1 MEKSKKNTDSIKTLE
16 KTVRKLRCDFRR
28 LQKKYEDLDKRYKS
42 LSNENT
48 EIISQMKMKF
58 ESKEFMMA
66 VEESILREKVALLE
80 QQLQQQPITT
90 LKKEKDLTKK
100 IVLKKKMTS

>member
-1 MEKSKKNTDSIKTLE
+1 MSRLE
-16 KTVRKLRCDFRR
+16 KTVRKVRCDFRR
-28 LQKKYEDLDKRYKS
+28 LQKKYEDLEKRYKS
-42 LSNENT
+42 LSDENT

-80 QQLQQQPITT
+80 QQLQQHPITT
-90 LKKEKDLTKK
+90 LKKKKDLTKK